1 MPSVIE
7 LRAQLKALGLPTGGK
22 KSDLEDRI
30 SLNRPSRTPS
40 GTAAAAAASGPSAAA
55 AAAALG
61 PSAAD
66 LAEDVALLSRAQVN
80 KLLTLAASKDAGL
93 QEKVLAAAAK
103 RGGSRCRAQ
112 ASTHVP
118 ADWSGFSNTGVFGQ
132 LDKDIIVAIVS
143 QLPLVDRLVLV
154 RMVCRDFR
162 AALMSDADLWQHLDL
177 AGESSL
183 AERVRPA
190 RFAAVFKG
198 LAPLVRGLRIAN
210 LKVPVAVIKAMLPCF
225 PRLEQLDLF
234 EKGSSSV
241 FTALGVHCPLIKRL
255 GLRSAKI
262 SHTMVLELC
271 EKLPLLEQLG
281 LEDTEVGSLCSYHT
295 NPPSNSSFY
304 RRLAHAAPN
313 LVRLSSHFT
322 IDALETLGATMNV
335 QHLVLRQLP
344 LTQDQFA
351 VQSQI
356 PRKVA
361 PMPHLTSLVVADDNW
376 SPAGSFGIRRS
387 RGMDTWLA
395 LLLAAAPNLRELSIP
410 GFDSVCFDR
419 HSFLPDGLV
428 RGHQRHVEQFEV

>member
-183 AERVRPA
+183 VT
-190 RFAAVFKG
+190 AA
-198 LAPLVRGLRIAN
+198 N
-210 LKVPVAVIKAMLPCF
+210 
-225 PRLEQLDLF
+225 
-234 EKGSSSV
+234 
-241 FTALGVHCPLIKRL
+241 
-255 GLRSAKI
+255 
-262 SHTMVLELC
+262 
-271 EKLPLLEQLG
+271 
-281 LEDTEVGSLCSYHT
+281 
-295 NPPSNSSFY
+295 
-304 RRLAHAAPN
+304 
-313 LVRLSSHFT
+313 
-322 IDALETLGATMNV
+322 
-335 QHLVLRQLP
+335 
-344 LTQDQFA
+344 
-351 VQSQI
+351 
-356 PRKVA
+356 
-361 PMPHLTSLVVADDNW
+361 
-376 SPAGSFGIRRS
+376 
-387 RGMDTWLA
+387 
-395 LLLAAAPNLRELSIP
+395 AAAPRTACTAGAE
-410 GFDSVCFDR
+410 
-419 HSFLPDGLV
+419 
-428 RGHQRHVEQFEV
+428 QRRFFI